1 MVETGGNQAYIFGS
15 NRLRENLGA
24 SELVRQVCTDWADDA
39 MDGIHGDQKIVATSG
54 RAIVFFPNEERARRF
69 VFEVTRRALC
79 DAPGLAVGGAVVPWT
94 AGDRFPEV
102 VGDLSARCEAA
113 AAANPPALRFPGAP
127 ILATCD
133 STGLPAE
140 DIASVGGKI
149 RPLSAV
155 ASAKRRAARAA
166 EKRLQDAFGLDR
178 LGIAEMEEGVRG
190 ESRGDATPRLAIVH
204 ADGNRIGQ
212 AFIALAGKST
222 DDPDIQMSAYEA
234 LSAGL
239 EKATAGA
246 VQDAIKAVHSDEGSD
261 DTRTLLV
268 PLVVAGDDLT
278 FLCDAR
284 LALDLAVTLLRS
296 FEERTTPVLKE
307 ICQTFGRQ
315 DLPERFSMGAG
326 IALVKPH
333 YPFHLSYALAEDL
346 ATGAKAAARAAAGSD
361 LSRMASTLDVHLVS
375 DGATMTVDSIRARRS
390 SIDGTISLRGGPYVV
405 SLKAPGQAYA
415 GLRPSEDLSQ
425 AIALLNEE
433 VDGHRVL
440 SASKVNRARWALFGG
455 RDVTDVPDDLIGRRA
470 GADGSESV
478 VLLDALELADYWS
491 TPGDD
496 EVGP

>member
-24 SELVRQVCTDWADDA
+24 SELVRQVCTDWVDDA
-39 MDGIHGDQKIVATSG
+39 ISGVDHAQKIVATSG
-54 RAIVFFPNEERARRF
+54 RAIVFFPDEESARRF
-69 VFEVTRRALC
+69 VFEVTRRALSN
-79 DAPGLAVGGAVVPWT
+79 APGLAVGGAVVAWA

-113 AAANPPALRFPGAP
+113 AAANPPALRFLGAP

-140 DIASVGGKI
+140 AMVASVGGKI

-155 ASAKRRAARAA
+155 ASAKRRVALAA
-166 EKRLQDAFGLDR
+166 EQRLQDVFRLDR

-212 AFIALAGKST
+212 AFITLAGEST
-222 DDPDIQMSAYEA
+222 DDPDTQMRAYEA

-239 EKATAGA
+239 DDATAGA
-246 VQDAIKAVHSDEGSD
+246 VLDAIAAVRSDGDGD
-261 DTRTLLV
+261 DTWTLLV

-284 LALDLAVTLLRS
+284 LALDLTVTLLRS
-296 FEERTTPVLKE
+296 FEKLTTRVLAE
-307 ICQTFGRQ
+307 ICETFGRQ

-333 YPFHLSYALAEDL
+333 YPFHLSYTLAEDL

-361 LSRMASTLDVHLVS
+361 LSGMASTLDVHLVS

-405 SLKAPGQAYA
+405 GETANA
-415 GLRPSEDLSQ
+415 GLRPIEDLFQ
-425 AIALLNEE
+425 AIASLNEE
-433 VDGHRVL
+433 VDGHRVI
-440 SASKVNRARWALFGG
+440 SASKVNRARWALFDGH
-455 RDVTDVPDDLIGRRA
+455 DVPDVPDALIRSRT

-491 TPGDD
+491 APGDD
-496 EVGP
+496 EVGS